1 MTLNYRKLASNALA
15 AFFAQGISMLISAMT
30 SIFVPKIMG
39 VEDFGYWQ
47 LFMFYASYVGFF
59 HLGINDGVYLEQ
71 GGKTRSEINKKEIAS
86 EFRFSIV
93 YQSAFALILVFVG
106 QHAIESPSRA
116 FVITATA
123 LFLLLNNLSSF
134 LGFLLQS
141 MNEIKKYSISILV
154 DRLIFLIPLFIFLII
169 RCADFKLYILAY
181 ACSKTCCLLYCIYNL
196 RDIIFAKA
204 LPFKQTLSLSAK
216 SIRVGFKLTIANVSS
231 MLIIGIARA
240 LVDMEWGIKDFGQVS
255 FALSLVTFFLTFV
268 SQASLV
274 LFPALRTIDKKELV
288 HLYSSI
294 KIFMSY
300 FFPFAY
306 LIFFPIAWIMRLW
319 LPQYSIAFSYLAIL
333 MPICVFDTKMDIC
346 CTTYMKVMRMEK
358 QLLILNLSSVCISA
372 IGCYFVVKVFHSING
387 ILIVAVSVVILRSII
402 AEMLVNLRLNVTSDI
417 ITLFELFV
425 TVIYIML
432 SFAPTHIF
440 AAGTFILISAY
451 AIGFRRF
458 FSMFIN
464 SIKKHFIK
472 TN

>member
-1 MTLNYRKLASNALA
+1 
-15 AFFAQGISMLISAMT
+15 
-30 SIFVPKIMG
+30 MG
-39 VEDFGYWQ
+39 DQRLWP
-47 LFMFYASYVGFF
+47 GFF
-59 HLGINDGVYLEQ
+59 CIIPRHVL
-71 GGKTRSEINKKEIAS
+71 SH
-86 EFRFSIV
+86 FRI
-93 YQSAFALILVFVG
+93 
-106 QHAIESPSRA
+106 
-116 FVITATA
+116 
-123 LFLLLNNLSSF
+123 SS
-134 LGFLLQS
+134 
-141 MNEIKKYSISILV
+141 K
-154 DRLIFLIPLFIFLII
+154 P
-169 RCADFKLYILAY
+169 
-181 ACSKTCCLLYCIYNL
+181 CS
-196 RDIIFAKA
+196 
-204 LPFKQTLSLSAK
+204 
-216 SIRVGFKLTIANVSS
+216 VSS
-231 MLIIGIARA
+231 LKNNR
-240 LVDMEWGIKDFGQVS
+240 Q
-255 FALSLVTFFLTFV
+255 
-268 SQASLV
+268 
-274 LFPALRTIDKKELV
+274 KELV

-372 IGCYFVVKVFHSING
+372 IGCYFVAKVFHSING